1 MVDFLQRSGLL
12 SPRFENVSMDPNAP
26 QDVNPT
32 GITVKD
38 YAHRENQDGI
48 PLDELRDLLGV
59 KQQTFLAETTDR
71 ETEWRYRAN
80 GGYTASLYE
89 HSPTSQIIHV
99 SDFLRVT
106 CTRNYLV
113 GGVPTTDTWVFRTNS
128 DNWFSL
134 TAAAAGDTLVSEMTG
149 ILLRSEGPD
158 NDYVPATIYIGRTD
172 DNEIL
177 IQTDTL
183 ILPINHPEARMTV
196 RFEFETYAGGL
207 LGRRIAELRAFNPQH
222 RLVFKRNS
230 NAPLTDADV
239 PATTDITY
247 DGQTITIAASSD
259 WVLGSDADP
268 SGSGTLYYAATT
280 ASFDQVFGTWT
291 VNADWLI
298 SSTAPADTS
307 AAFAIQFSES
317 ESSARHLPRAE
328 GDNWVWMRKPD
339 GSWSGFPFDQQ
350 IVIPDRNWRTL
361 ATWTVTSGDQPYTGY
376 LRKVVEP
383 PLVRA
388 DYRFIHVHF
397 RHYTEHHESGA
408 LDTMDV
414 VSPQNRVA
422 AGAEFP
428 ASGHDNIVV
437 GFPETAAGFIREDD
451 NHPGGTGFRFS
462 MAFER
467 QEGVTASD
475 TIHSIILGDWI
486 TSTPAVITVSVY

>member
-1 MVDFLQRSGLL
+1 MPDFLQRSGLL
-12 SPRFENVSMDPNAP
+12 TPRFENISMNPDAP

-38 YAHRENQDGI
+38 YAHRENTDGI

-59 KQQTFLAETTDR
+59 KQQTFLAEVTGRND
-71 ETEWRYRAN
+71 EFRYRADGN
-80 GGYTASLYE
+80 YTATLYP

-113 GGVPTTDTWVFRTNS
+113 TGTPTSDTWVFTTNS

-134 TAAAAGDTLVSEMTG
+134 TPAEDGDTLVSEMTG

-158 NDYVPATIYIGRTD
+158 NEYTPATIYIGRTE

-177 IQTDTL
+177 IQPDQF
-183 ILPINHPEARMTV
+183 ILPIAHPEARMTV

-222 RLVFKRNS
+222 RLVFKRRS
-230 NAPLTDADV
+230 ATALTDADV
-239 PATTDITY
+239 PATTDLTY

-259 WVLGSDADP
+259 WVLASDADP
-268 SGSGTLYYAATT
+268 SGSNTLYYAATT

-307 AAFAIQFSES
+307 AAFAIQFSNGQY
-317 ESSARHLPRAE
+317 ATRHSPRQD
-328 GDNWVWMRKPD
+328 GDSWVWLRKPD
-339 GSWSGFPFDQQ
+339 GAWEGFAFDQQ
-350 IVIPDRNWRTL
+350 IEIPDRNWQILGQWVITN
-361 ATWTVTSGDQPYTGY
+361 GDQPYTGY
-376 LRKVVEP
+376 LRKELTTP
-383 PLVRA
+383 FDRA
-388 DYRFIHVHF
+388 AHRLLHVHF
-397 RHYTEHHESGA
+397 RHWTEHHESGA

-414 VSPQNRVA
+414 VSARNRLA

-428 ASGHDNIVV
+428 DTGTDNLLI
-437 GFPETAAGFIREDD
+437 GFPETAAGFIREGN
-451 NHPGGTGFRFS
+451 NHPGGSGFRFS

-467 QEGVTASD
+467 ESGVTDSD
-475 TIHSIILGDWI
+475 LIHSIIIGDWI
-486 TSTPAVITVSVY
+486 TSTPAVITVSVF

>member
-38 YAHRENQDGI
+38 YAHRENTDGI

-134 TAAAAGDTLVSEMTG
+134 TPAAAGDTLVSEMTG

-158 NDYVPATIYIGRTD
+158 NDYVPATIYIGRTE

-177 IQTDTL
+177 IQTETL

-247 DGQTITIAASSD
+247 DGQTITIAASLRLGARLRRRPLWLRHALLCSD
-259 WVLGSDADP
+259 HGILRSSLRDLDCQCRLAHILDSP
-268 SGSGTLYYAATT
+268 SGHERRLRDPVLRKRKLCST
-280 ASFDQVFGTWT
+280 
-291 VNADWLI
+291 
-298 SSTAPADTS
+298 SSTG
-307 AAFAIQFSES
+307 
-317 ESSARHLPRAE
+317 RR
-328 GDNWVWMRKPD
+328 R
-339 GSWSGFPFDQQ
+339 
-350 IVIPDRNWRTL
+350 
-361 ATWTVTSGDQPYTGY
+361 
-376 LRKVVEP
+376 
-383 PLVRA
+383 
-388 DYRFIHVHF
+388 
-397 RHYTEHHESGA
+397 
-408 LDTMDV
+408 
-414 VSPQNRVA
+414 
-422 AGAEFP
+422 
-428 ASGHDNIVV
+428 
-437 GFPETAAGFIREDD
+437 
-451 NHPGGTGFRFS
+451 
-462 MAFER
+462 
-467 QEGVTASD
+467 
-475 TIHSIILGDWI
+475 
-486 TSTPAVITVSVY
+486 